1 MEAGHKKLIRF
12 MSLVSNLSLVLCLV
26 LVAADRPHH
35 FSTPVDKLP
44 YFQHDTSADKL
55 KGFRQFSDEFFAAVK
70 RNDTS
75 FLRVHTVFP
84 ITGSSFYI
92 FDESLMQKKITARS
106 FFSKLKKLFP
116 EEDTKR
122 IRKEGHFNYV
132 GSGGKDYYVIE
143 LIFHEEDV
151 DSNYSW
157 FFTKEGG
164 VFYFINFKAEAG

>member
-1 MEAGHKKLIRF
+1 MALNVKLFLVPCLILVVGNRNNEYR
-12 MSLVSNLSLVLCLV
+12 SLL
-26 LVAADRPHH
+26 AQA
-35 FSTPVDKLP
+35 T
-44 YFQHDTSADKL
+44 YFQYDTSAEKL
-55 KGFRQFSDEFFAAVK
+55 RSFRQFSNEFFAAVK
-70 RNDTS
+70 KNDTG

-106 FFSKLKKLFP
+106 FFSKLEKLFP

-122 IRKEGHFNYV
+122 IRKEGHFYHMS
-132 GSGGKDYYVIE
+132 SGDKDYYVIE

-157 FFTKEGG
+157 FFMKKGG
-164 VFYFINFKAEAG
+164 VFYFLNFKAEAG